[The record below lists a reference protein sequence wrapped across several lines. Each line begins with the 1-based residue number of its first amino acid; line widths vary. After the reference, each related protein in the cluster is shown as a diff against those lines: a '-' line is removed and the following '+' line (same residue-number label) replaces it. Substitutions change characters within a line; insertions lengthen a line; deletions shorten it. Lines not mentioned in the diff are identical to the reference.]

1 MSAEQILDRLY
12 ELLGP
17 VVLLPIPLKEKG
29 PKEPGWQ
36 ELTFDDSQNRYFDHL
51 KIIKRGGNLGV
62 LLGPAS
68 NRLFALDLDDDQLI
82 DKWGATFPWLAD
94 TLRSRGKRGCQFWLR
109 LTYDSNYPNGKAVY

>member
-36 ELTFDDSQNRYFDHL
+36 ENSHLTIVKTGIS
-51 KIIKRGGNLGV
+51 
-62 LLGPAS
+62 
-68 NRLFALDLDDDQLI
+68 
-82 DKWGATFPWLAD
+82 T
-94 TLRSRGKRGCQFWLR
+94 T
-109 LTYDSNYPNGKAVY
+109 